1 MTEIIKL
8 WYIDTDRDNEIY
20 QVDCIKKG
28 QYFRFID
35 KDDAVCYA
43 RYNDSLHET
52 KSLVLDWINSGLPS
66 I

>member
-1 MTEIIKL
+1 MTRDEIFKL

-35 KDDAVCYA
+35 KDDAICYA
-43 RYNDSLHET
+43 SYNVALHET
-52 KSLVLDWINSGLPS
+52 RALAEDTLGWIKK
-66 I
+66 